1 MIDSEA
7 TEAPVAS
14 LKNCTQKPD
23 VKLFRGVFLKNKSGS
38 SVLGF
43 YKAESM
49 AFGQYLA
56 WGVSRSQ
63 EALCPRNSEQ
73 AGPCNVVE
81 MRPTPFLIASSAF
94 HESGGKEAMNREAPL
109 LPLDGTGRLQQPLSY
124 GGCLQLC
131 HH

>member
-43 YKAESM
+43 YKAEST

-56 WGVSRSQ
+56 WGVSGLRRQ
-63 EALCPRNSEQ
+63 FAPKNSEQ

-94 HESGGKEAMNREAPL
+94 HESGGKEAMNREALL
-109 LPLDGTGRLQQPLSY
+109 LPPGGTGRLQQPLSY